1 MCCKLQMLQINKT
14 YQIKQTKQMKTT
26 KIDKFNFALSL
37 AQLSPSLPYSFS
49 SIHITTGANFALPS
63 TIGSFRFQSDFN
75 ECQQNWAN
83 KREQED
89 DLFKECLE
97 SIGLKDD

>member
-1 MCCKLQMLQINKT
+1 MVTLAALE
-14 YQIKQTKQMKTT
+14 IKNILDT